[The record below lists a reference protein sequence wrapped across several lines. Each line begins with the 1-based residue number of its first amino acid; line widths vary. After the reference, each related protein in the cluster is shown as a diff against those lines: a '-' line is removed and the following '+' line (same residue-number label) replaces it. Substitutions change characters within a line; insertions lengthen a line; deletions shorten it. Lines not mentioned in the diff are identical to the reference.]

1 MHPQRRDPV
10 PAVRSAMEAGGDEA
24 CGRRHCMAQPVAM
37 LRFDEGRSSRRS
49 PAGVTRATSSSTSL
63 TTDHAQ

>member
-49 PAGVTRATSSSTSL
+49 PAG
-63 TTDHAQ
+63 

>member
-10 PAVRSAMEAGGDEA
+10 PVVRSAMEAGGDEA

-37 LRFDEGRSSRRS
+37 LRFDEGAGRRPGS
-49 PAGVTRATSSSTSL
+49 DPSHVLVNVA
-63 TTDHAQ
+63 DD